1 MNLASPTW
9 ETDPDVVLTAIER
22 MRLQPD
28 DAAPQ
33 RGLARLAADRE
44 AAAAQLAARVDD
56 AAGQQLDTAMRAASI
71 WLPAREL
78 SKYNH
83 VRLQHEGRMALMEV
97 GRRMVE
103 DGVFDHVEDFV
114 MIRRDEWESFVAAP
128 GSWTEEIRHR
138 REWARALAEL
148 DPPFITEGAPPPPST
163 WCRRTEPHA
172 SPVRPGEVISGIA
185 ACSGSATGIARVIT
199 DPLDGGELEPGEIL
213 VAAST
218 DPSWTPLF
226 VASWACPAWSRRPAR
241 AGAFRPAHAS
251 QSTARTA
258 R

>member
-1 MNLASPTW
+1 
-9 ETDPDVVLTAIER
+9 
-22 MRLQPD
+22 
-28 DAAPQ
+28 
-33 RGLARLAADRE
+33 
-44 AAAAQLAARVDD
+44 
-56 AAGQQLDTAMRAASI
+56 
-71 WLPAREL
+71 
-78 SKYNH
+78 
-83 VRLQHEGRMALMEV
+83 MALMEV

-163 WCRRTEPHA
+163 WRRRTEPHA

-226 VASWACPAWSRRPAR
+226 VSAAGVVVDIGAPLSHAAIVSRELGVPCVVSATSASRRIPSGSRITVDGTNGTVTVVSVAEP
-241 AGAFRPAHAS
+241 GGG
-251 QSTARTA
+251 
-258 R
+258 